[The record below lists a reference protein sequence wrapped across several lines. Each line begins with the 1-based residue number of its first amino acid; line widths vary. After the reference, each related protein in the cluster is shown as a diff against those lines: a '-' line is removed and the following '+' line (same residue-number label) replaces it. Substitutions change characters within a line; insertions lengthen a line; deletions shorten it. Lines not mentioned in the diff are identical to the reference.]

1 MVATKRVGDHS
12 NSSSDDSITRKR
24 DDDHR
29 TRKQLKTTTTKTTL
43 KSSSASK
50 MNWSKND
57 ELVILGGIVDY
68 EIETKSSHG
77 SDWAALYLYVK
88 DNVEAKFSKK
98 QFIDKVKRLKRRFI
112 YNQERTND
120 GKDVSF
126 TDTDDDEIFKLSMM
140 IWAKSETEHVVSN
153 EDMDQAKDVP
163 SGEQEGKS
171 VPCAEQER
179 VSVEIDN
186 GEKEKLDQA
195 KDVPCAEQ
203 EDKDVPGAE
212 LEDKDVPCAE
222 KEDKDVPC
230 AEKEDEDVPGA
241 EQEDKDVPCAE
252 KEDED
257 VPGAEQEDKD
267 VPCAEQEQVSNE
279 IDNGEQEMIE
289 EDGVDELG
297 VMEDTLESVISF
309 QSLAKNGEKDKS
321 EEDGVGELGVLLE
334 ILEADKFYQNCS
346 KYQQKL
352 LRQKLENVGAERRKE
367 LIDEWKALL
376 VQEMKLSIKKFNFL
390 AKIANAGV
398 GVSP

>member
-1 MVATKRVGDHS
+1 MVATKRFGDHS
-12 NSSSDDSITRKR
+12 NSSSDDSKR
-24 DDDHR
+24 ADDVEATHR
-29 TRKQLKTTTTKTTL
+29 TRKQLKTTTTTTTL
-43 KSSSASK
+43 KPSSASK

-68 EIETKSSHG
+68 EMETKSSYI
-77 SDWAALYLYVK
+77 SDWAALYRYIK
-88 DNVEAKFSKK
+88 DNVEAKFSK
-98 QFIDKVKRLKRRFI
+98 QFIDKVKRLKRKFI
-112 YNQERTND
+112 YNQGRSND

-163 SGEQEGKS
+163 SGEQEN

-203 EDKDVPGAE
+203 EDKDVP
-212 LEDKDVPCAE
+212 C
-222 KEDKDVPC
+222 
-230 AEKEDEDVPGA
+230 A
-241 EQEDKDVPCAE
+241 EQEDKDVPC
-252 KEDED
+252 
-257 VPGAEQEDKD
+257 AEQEDKD

-279 IDNGEQEMIE
+279 IDDNGEQEMIE

-334 ILEADKFYQNCS
+334 ILEADTFYQNCS

-352 LRQKLENVGAERRKE
+352 LRQNLENVGAERRKE

-376 VQEMKLSIKKFNFL
+376 VQEMKLSIKKFNFM
-390 AKIANAGV
+390 AKFANAGV